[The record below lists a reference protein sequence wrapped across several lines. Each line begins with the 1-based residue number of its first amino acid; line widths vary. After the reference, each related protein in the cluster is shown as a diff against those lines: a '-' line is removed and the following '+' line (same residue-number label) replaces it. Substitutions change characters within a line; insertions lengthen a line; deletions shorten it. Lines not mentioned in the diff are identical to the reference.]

1 MLALVVLESPPE
13 VFEDHVEL
21 VELGPPAATGLIL
34 FRAETANR
42 QSIDQI
48 IFYFW
53 PLEISKIF

>member
-13 VFEDHVEL
+13 VVEDHVEL

-34 FRAETANR
+34 LRTETANG

-48 IFYFW
+48 IFYF
-53 PLEISKIF
+53 